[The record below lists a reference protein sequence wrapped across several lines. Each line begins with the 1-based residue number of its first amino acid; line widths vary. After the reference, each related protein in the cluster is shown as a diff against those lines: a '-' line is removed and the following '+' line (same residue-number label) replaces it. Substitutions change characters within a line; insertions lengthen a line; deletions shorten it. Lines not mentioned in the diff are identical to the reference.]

1 MGQPQYSVT
10 ELIAN
15 IKRRCAVP
23 TSQLTYTDEKW
34 ALMANDT
41 LQGEVVPLIMSARQ
55 EYFVD
60 FIQTTMPVDATLT
73 IPDVA
78 VGAKLRSVC
87 WVQANANPLQMVSLP
102 RLDLDTVA
110 GWGYVNSTPYSAVGF
125 YVQGNE
131 LIIYPNTGIPVGQP
145 LRLYYYRRSLVL
157 AQPTAYARVVSVDE
171 LNSEVVLTTIPIN
184 FAVDGEI
191 NTISSLPNFAITNA
205 RATIT
210 SVSSPTLGLSSV
222 EGIGV
227 GDYISEFGYSGVP
240 QVPVEAHAYLAQLTA
255 QMALEGLG
263 ATEAAGRA
271 EKKSMTLKTDLLVMF
286 SERVDGSVKKIVHPK
301 GGVRGASG
309 LSGNLGYG
317 GWGIY

>member
-1 MGQPQYSVT
+1 MDQPQYSVT

-23 TSQLTYTDEKW
+23 TSQLTYTDAKW
-34 ALMANDT
+34 ALMANDQ
-41 LQGEVVPLIMSARQ
+41 LQGKVVPLIMSSRQ

-60 FIQTTMPVDATLT
+60 YISTTMPNDGIID

-87 WVQANANPLQMVSLP
+87 WVQANTTPLMMVSLP

-110 GWGYVNSTPYSAVGF
+110 GYGYVNATPYTVVGF
-125 YVQGNE
+125 YVQGNQI
-131 LIIYPNTGIPVGQP
+131 IIYPVTGIPPGQP

-157 AQPTAYARVVSVDE
+157 ADPVAYSRVVSVDT
-171 LNSEVVLTTIPIN
+171 LNNEVQLETVPTS
-184 FAVDGEI
+184 FEVGDEI
-191 NTISSLPNFAITNA
+191 NTISSVPNFAITKES
-205 RATIT
+205 ATIT
-210 SVSSPTLGLSSV
+210 SVSSPTLGLDSV
-222 EGIGV
+222 SGISV
-227 GDYISEFGYSGVP
+227 GDYISGYGFSAVP

-255 QMALEGLG
+255 VMALKGLG
-263 ATEAAGRA
+263 ASDQAAAAQAEAND
-271 EKKSMTLKTDLLVMF
+271 LKTNMLIMI

-301 GGVRGASG
+301 GGIRSASG

-317 GWGIY
+317 GWGLY